1 MKWLPFSTTS
11 LNITFLMILEHCVMI
26 RSFRNFVDRDTVQ
39 LNRYLPHSVVKI
51 FKRFFH
57 LIVIHWYEQKLTP
70 NFSTLFW
77 YVFPLKIIYSK
88 KLNITRKCPNNFL
101 YQALIYRSL
110 HYKIIKVE
118 AFFNKPNIWEGTSTK
133 KLRIPVQ

>member
-57 LIVIHWYEQKLTP
+57 LIVIH
-70 NFSTLFW
+70 
-77 YVFPLKIIYSK
+77 
-88 KLNITRKCPNNFL
+88 
-101 YQALIYRSL
+101 
-110 HYKIIKVE
+110 
-118 AFFNKPNIWEGTSTK
+118 
-133 KLRIPVQ
+133 